1 MIKASGTPETAAKRT
16 GPGTRLIR
24 DVLITNWA
32 VYTCSRFRVNGS
44 ALMTGMNE
52 SGKSTAIDAMVYAMF
67 GMTDFNLQ
75 AGAGDDERSVYA
87 YVVGDTKDNEDR
99 YLRGGMDVT
108 SWIAVDVY
116 NPVDGTYLTEGVC
129 IELFKN
135 ENRTRAQWFVQP
147 GATIDDFNF
156 YRKNGTAYEFTARQ
170 DLRCK
175 GKKVRFFRKEEGIAT
190 FLRSCGLRLNADGI
204 RQLRGKL
211 RRLLACGKKKMDIN
225 AFIRDSIFEE
235 DQSAADSLKNILRHR
250 EEYDELQKSLKV
262 LSEEKELLQQIEDG
276 YQVFVE
282 KSAEMTRRRM
292 AFARYRYMQ
301 QKNADDNTADRI
313 DRALEQE
320 RVLEKQKKKA
330 VRDEEKAEVAYSDA
344 RAAVVQRSAP
354 VKQLENEIAELTRER
369 EAVEESLVAL
379 RSVRRK
385 AMDIFGNERDVTVD
399 PERLEIFNDISGTQS
414 SADQITEELQ
424 HLEQERLSLRD
435 HLDDRRI
442 AITIRQKE
450 CGRKLEEL
458 GGEIRSLKLNRRI
471 LPPKMEPE
479 LEQFRALMK
488 KEKRESEVS
497 ILADLVN
504 DIDPRWQAAAEAFL
518 AGRRFNILVN
528 PEDVP
533 SALRIIHDG
542 KFSHL
547 YLVMTNRMEEIPDL
561 PPEGSLASKFTIAN
575 VYARKYV
582 NYVCGNLLC
591 VETLEEL
598 NDHPKG
604 AIMADGMMAQGIVA
618 HRLSPARDL
627 VFGREAVQRLLASRM
642 EEQKQQAAEKR
653 QLDGELDSLRSR
665 GVRINDV
672 SFAPS
677 LYDVTAPAVLPRIGK
692 ELAQKQKDLDGLKK
706 DPSLKKLMDL
716 EAAALTQLSE
726 KKAVRTETETKLTQI
741 RVKREN
747 DEKVLADGRRTEKEL
762 FDAYDALAVQDPGEA
777 AAAEALYEKQKNIQ
791 EDSIRHVITDL
802 QGALERVKEQMTENM
817 YRYNASHTGFAP
829 GLAGIQKYL
838 SRLDALRTRDIE
850 EARNRVR
857 AKEKTISDTFM
868 RDFVEVIYARI
879 RRMSDQKDA
888 INRMLSRHAFG
899 DKTYSILMRE
909 KKSSELAPFFAIA
922 KKIDQL
928 GGAGSLD
935 VYLSMNRNFLQ
946 EGGMAEQ
953 FTDFRDTV
961 FTAEDMAEYTDYRQ
975 YFTFDVRVQAA
986 DGHTAYLSNS
996 QGIYSGGGKQTPY
1009 FILLAAALM
1018 TSYGSDACCLRPA
1031 FIDEAFAALDDS
1043 RIFSMIE
1050 YFNELGLQVFYAA
1063 PPEKM
1068 ANISPYVGTTLAV
1081 VKKGRKADIIDG
1093 LVGV

>member
-1 MIKASGTPETAAKRT
+1 
-16 GPGTRLIR
+16 
-24 DVLITNWA
+24 
-32 VYTCSRFRVNGS
+32 
-44 ALMTGMNE
+44 
-52 SGKSTAIDAMVYAMF
+52 MVYAMF

-75 AGAGDDERSVYA
+75 AGAGEDERSVYA

-99 YLRGGMDVT
+99 YLRGGMDVI
-108 SWIAVDVY
+108 SWIAVDVW
-116 NPVDGTYLTEGVC
+116 NPADGTYLTEGVC

-135 ENRTRAQWFVQP
+135 ENRTRSQWFVQP

-156 YRKNGTAYEFTARQ
+156 YRKKGSAYEFTARQ

-175 GKKVRFFRKEEGIAT
+175 GKKVRFLRKEEGVAT
-190 FLRSCGLRLNADGI
+190 FLRACGLRLNADGI
-204 RQLRGKL
+204 RLLRGKL

-250 EEYDELQKSLKV
+250 EEYDELQKSLKT
-262 LSEEKELLQQIEDG
+262 LSEEKDLLLQIEDG
-276 YQVFVE
+276 YRAYVE
-282 KSAEMTRRRM
+282 KNAEMTRRRM
-292 AFARYRYMQ
+292 AFAQYRYMK
-301 QKNADDNTADRI
+301 QKETDDRI
-313 DRALEQE
+313 ADGIERALEQE

-354 VKQLENEIAELTRER
+354 VKQLENEIAELGRER
-369 EAVEESLVAL
+369 EAVEESLAAL
-379 RSVRRK
+379 RSVRQK
-385 AMDIFGNERDVTVD
+385 ALELFSHEQGVDVD
-399 PERLEIFNDISGTQS
+399 PERLEIFNDVSGSSS

-424 HLEQERLSLRD
+424 HLEEERLRLRD
-435 HLDDRRI
+435 VLDNQRI
-442 AITIRQKE
+442 DATIRQKDCE
-450 CGRKLEEL
+450 RALSAL
-458 GGEIRSLKLNRRI
+458 GTEIRSLKLNRRI

-479 LEQFRALMK
+479 LEEFRKLMK
-488 KEKRESEVS
+488 EGGRKSEVH

-518 AGRRFNILVN
+518 AGRRFNLLVE

-533 SALRIIHDG
+533 YALRILHDR

-547 YLVMTNRMEEIPDL
+547 YLVMTNRMEEIPDI
-561 PPEGSLASKFTIAN
+561 PPEGSLASKFAIAN
-575 VYARKYV
+575 IYARKYV
-582 NYVCGNLLC
+582 NFVCGNLLC

-604 AIMADGMMAQGIVA
+604 SVMADGMMAQGIVA

-627 VFGREAVQRLLASRM
+627 VFGRDAIQRLLASRT
-642 EEQKQQAAEKR
+642 EEQKQRAEEKR
-653 QLDGELDSLRSR
+653 SLESQLDDLRAR
-665 GVRINDV
+665 GGRLNDV

-677 LYDVTAPAVLPRIGK
+677 QYDVTAPAVLPRIGK
-692 ELAQKQKDLDGLKK
+692 ELEQKNKALEALRR
-706 DPSLKKLMDL
+706 DPSLKRLMDL
-716 EAAALTQLSE
+716 EAAALHALSE
-726 KKAVRTETETKLTQI
+726 KKDIRTQTETKLTQI
-741 RVKREN
+741 MVRREN
-747 DEKVLADGRRTEKEL
+747 DEKILADGRRAEKEL
-762 FDAYDALAVQDPGEA
+762 FAVYDALAVQDPGEVSA
-777 AAAEALYEKQKNIQ
+777 AKALFEKQKNIQ
-791 EDSIRHVITDL
+791 EDSIRHLITDL
-802 QGALERVKEQMTENM
+802 QGALEQVKEQMTENM
-817 YRYNASHTGFAP
+817 YRYNASHTGFTP
-829 GLAGIQKYL
+829 GLSGIQRYL
-838 SRLDALRTRDIE
+838 SRLDELRTRDIE

-857 AKEKTISDTFM
+857 EKEKTISDTFM

-879 RRMSDQKDA
+879 RRMSDQKDT

-961 FTAEDMAEYTDYRQ
+961 FTAEDMTEYTDYRQ

-986 DGHTAYLSNS
+986 DGHTAYLSSS

-1018 TSYGSDACCLRPA
+1018 TSYGSDACCIRPA

-1043 RIFSMIE
+1043 RIYSMIE

-1093 LVGV
+1093 LVGVSG